1 MFFLNESVLTFT
13 LMKKK
18 FFYLSILVLLLV
30 VFSTE
35 VDAQCAMCKAVLES
49 NMQSGEDAKGK
60 GINNGIIY
68 IMFVPYLIMAVAGYF
83 TFKHIKKTNQAQA

>member
-1 MFFLNESVLTFT
+1 MLTFT

>member
-1 MFFLNESVLTFT
+1 
-13 LMKKK
+13 MKKK